1 MATVSSSN
9 SNSTIIN
16 GGISSVTH
24 GQWKA
29 KEAIGR
35 NARAL
40 QALRELIVVPLLHSR
55 EAQKLGLKTS
65 LVRAIVRESD
75 AHLIVLSPSSDYR
88 AHAAE
93 SENLAGCV
101 FRDALC
107 PRHNS
112 RCEQD
117 VRLASQLITLME
129 TLSNFCTTSCR
140 GLHQLIGWMPNEEGQ
155 SVLMMKLKL
164 PHLMKKKG
172 FKFSSFIQKR
182 FLWILV
188 LTSKL

>member
-1 MATVSSSN
+1 
-9 SNSTIIN
+9 
-16 GGISSVTH
+16 
-24 GQWKA
+24 
-29 KEAIGR
+29 
-35 NARAL
+35 
-40 QALRELIVVPLLHSR
+40 
-55 EAQKLGLKTS
+55 
-65 LVRAIVRESD
+65 
-75 AHLIVLSPSSDYR
+75 
-88 AHAAE
+88 
-93 SENLAGCV
+93 
-101 FRDALC
+101 
-107 PRHNS
+107 
-112 RCEQD
+112 
-117 VRLASQLITLME
+117 ME